1 MLFVISA
8 TIPSALISDGSRVL
22 SLDTSV
28 SPSVVGVLRYDAID
42 REDCGRV
49 RNSFAIARIRAYS
62 LSHLMWQAVEGRN
75 PSRRRDGDGITVLV
89 FYICHNS
96 FIAK

>member
-28 SPSVVGVLRYDAID
+28 SPSVVGVLRYDAMRCD
-42 REDCGRV
+42 R
-49 RNSFAIARIRAYS
+49 
-62 LSHLMWQAVEGRN
+62 
-75 PSRRRDGDGITVLV
+75 
-89 FYICHNS
+89 
-96 FIAK
+96 